1 MDEEAHCSKIKE
13 LNATIRELENE
24 KEEILEKLNVFMEGE
39 DVWLFKNGK
48 YVNEIRMV
56 YEDLLCMGVSSR
68 NVENVIRKVLKVV
81 GVGVDRLPKATMAKC
96 MLLEARSFSHMQVAD
111 ELMENW
117 DQENRTLHSDGT
129 SKQGRS
135 FITYDIVKDDGNC
148 LIAGLREVSGGDSET
163 QLKVLEDVL
172 NDVSEMFDSCGF
184 ENNLNEG
191 GNTKK
196 KITKS
201 IKNATSDKRS
211 SITFLVATGKKSY
224 HRLFKSGKTCQKM
237 RKKRW
242 QMSTNFF
249 VVYIFLLGLLIRQK
263 LAAKFGIIFVGGIQ
277 KLVHLPMVVTVKENL
292 GFIV

>member
-1 MDEEAHCSKIKE
+1 
-13 LNATIRELENE
+13 
-24 KEEILEKLNVFMEGE
+24 
-39 DVWLFKNGK
+39 
-48 YVNEIRMV
+48 
-56 YEDLLCMGVSSR
+56 
-68 NVENVIRKVLKVV
+68 
-81 GVGVDRLPKATMAKC
+81 
-96 MLLEARSFSHMQVAD
+96 
-111 ELMENW
+111 MENW

-172 NDVSEMFDSCGF
+172 NDVSEMIDFCGF

-196 KITKS
+196 KITKR

-211 SITFLVATGKKSY
+211 AITFLVATGKKSY
-224 HRLFKSGKTCQKM
+224 HRLFKSGRTCQEM
-237 RKKRW
+237 RKTRW
-242 QMSTNFF
+242 EMSTNFF
-249 VVYIFLLGLLIRQK
+249 AVYNFLLGLLIRQK